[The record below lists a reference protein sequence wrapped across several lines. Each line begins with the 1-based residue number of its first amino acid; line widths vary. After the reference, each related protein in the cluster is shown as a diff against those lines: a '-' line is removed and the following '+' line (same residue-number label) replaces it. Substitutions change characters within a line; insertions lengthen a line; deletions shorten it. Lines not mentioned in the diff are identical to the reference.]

1 MANIE
6 PRPIETGVIK
16 KPLFVSLGFSLPIKD
31 SISFTLRF
39 NFSFAIIKS

>member
-16 KPLFVSLGFSLPIKD
+16 EPLSVSLGFSLPIKD
-31 SISFTLRF
+31 
-39 NFSFAIIKS
+39 